1 MSVDDFT
8 PPGDPRRPEDH
19 GPRTDASTAT
29 GHIVTG
35 KAGGSERA
43 WVWGAAVMA
52 ILVLAVIF
60 VTTG

>member
-19 GPRTDASTAT
+19 GPRTDAATAT
-29 GHIVTG
+29 ARIATG
-35 KAGGSERA
+35 KAGETGRA
-43 WVWGAAVMA
+43 WAWGAAVLA